1 MTSPTADPPRPPDL
15 QQLVAKHGRYDKI
28 TPAAW
33 AEWDAQDTR
42 YQTER
47 RRRLTEESRDIA
59 QEIREVKKEGAT
71 KG

>member
-1 MTSPTADPPRPPDL
+1 
-15 QQLVAKHGRYDKI
+15 LVAKHGRYDKI